1 LTLIVFPSIITD
13 KGIMALENYTEEY
26 QRNSFLSP
34 EKLSRFQTLMFTY
47 YMQTGNIIHKDI
59 FDEVERK
66 LQNLSDGDSYV
77 SKSIDFL
84 YKSGC
89 IDKNPEFVARRR
101 RNEV

>member
-1 LTLIVFPSIITD
+1 MTLTVFPSIITD
-13 KGIMALENYTEEY
+13 KGIMALENYTEDY

-66 LQNLSDGDSYV
+66 LQNLSDGGSPFV
-77 SKSIDFL
+77 SKSIKFL
-84 YKSGC
+84 FESGC
-89 IDKNPEFVARRR
+89 LDKNPKYVYKGEKQ
-101 RNEV
+101 